1 MRSTRLIPAAFAAA
15 WLATACQPTP
25 PAGVETDTSVERVG
39 AIDFAPCVL
48 GGEHGQPTVEAQCG
62 HYEVAENPAAPE
74 GRRIRLNIA
83 RLPAEGKSGGTE
95 DPVFFLAGGPGQAAT
110 DVAAVV
116 DNALKEVRKQRDIV
130 LVDQRG
136 TGASNPLDCR
146 GTDGKPLEIDPA
158 DSVDPQ
164 AAEAY
169 FAQCLRSLEGRADT
183 RFYTTAHAIADLD
196 AVRQAMEIEQVN
208 LIGGSYGTR
217 VAQQYAMHYPAH
229 TRSVVLDGVAPNRLV
244 VGGEFARMLDRALR
258 LQDAQCAALPACESR
273 FGHDLVARIRALQAR
288 LEATPVELNYR
299 HPTTFETR
307 QGTLTGDTVVGLV
320 HGVSYV
326 PQLSAL
332 LPLVVDE
339 ADAGRYEPLMSIA
352 QLWSGQM
359 EGMMNLGMQRSVVCA
374 EDAPRYTPDP
384 ADAGTL
390 MGAEQGR
397 QFFSGCDAWPVGD
410 VAADFTQPYSGDLPT
425 LLLSGE
431 LDPVTPPEYADE
443 VAKGLANARHFALK
457 GQGHGV
463 MGVGCMPRLIAQ
475 FIESTDPGALDAS
488 CLDSLDY
495 VPPFTSY
502 NGWEP

>member
-1 MRSTRLIPAAFAAA
+1 MRNTGLLSAALAAA
-15 WLATACQPTP
+15 CLATACQPAPTE
-25 PAGVETDTSVERVG
+25 GGETDTSIERVG
-39 AIDFAPCVL
+39 TIDFSPCVL

-62 HYEVAENPAAPE
+62 HYEVAENPAEPD
-74 GRRIRLNIA
+74 GRRIQLNLA
-83 RLPAEGKSGGTE
+83 RLPAEGKSGGTD
-95 DPVFFLAGGPGQAAT
+95 DPVFFIAGGPGQAAT
-110 DVAAVV
+110 AVAAVV
-116 DNALKEVRKQRDIV
+116 DSALREVRKQRDIV

-136 TGASNPLDCR
+136 TGGSNPLDCR
-146 GTDGKPLEIDPA
+146 DAQGEPLEIDPA
-158 DSVDPQ
+158 DLVD
-164 AAEAY
+164 AAGADAY
-169 FAQCLRSLEGRADT
+169 FAQCLRSLKDRADT
-183 RFYTTAHAIADLD
+183 RFYTTAHAVADLD
-196 AVRQAMEIEQVN
+196 AVRAAMQVERIN
-208 LIGGSYGTR
+208 LVGGSYGTR
-217 VAQQYAMHYPAH
+217 VAQQYAMQYPAH

-244 VGGEFARMLDRALR
+244 VGGEFARALDRALA
-258 LQDAQCAALPACESR
+258 LQDAQCARLPACESR
-273 FGHDLVARIRALQAR
+273 FGHDLVARIRTLRSR
-288 LEATPVELNYR
+288 LEATPVELEYR

-307 QGTLTGDTVVGLV
+307 TDTLTGDTVVGLV

-332 LPLVVDE
+332 LPLVIDE
-339 ADAGRYEPLMSIA
+339 ADEGRYEPLMSIA

-359 EGMMNLGMQRSVVCA
+359 EGMMNIGMQRSVVCA

-384 ADAGTL
+384 ADADTL

-397 QFFSGCDAWPVGD
+397 QFFSGCDAWPVGKVD
-410 VAADFTQPYSGDLPT
+410 PAFTRPFEGDLPT

-431 LDPVTPPEYADE
+431 LDPVTPPEYGEE
-443 VAKGLANARHFALK
+443 VAKGLSNARHLALK

-475 FIESTDPGALDAS
+475 FIESTDPAALDAS